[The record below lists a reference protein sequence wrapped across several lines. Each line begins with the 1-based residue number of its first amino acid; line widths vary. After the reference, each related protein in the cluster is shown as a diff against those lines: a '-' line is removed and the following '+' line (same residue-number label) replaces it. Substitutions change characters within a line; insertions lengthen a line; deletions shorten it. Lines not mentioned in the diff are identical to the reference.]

1 LLSASAN
8 NHHGPWVVPFV
19 ALVVTV
25 VSALSHPAQAHA
37 GPAPVLSHAQQLA
50 LARAYAPTLVFHPQE
65 QYFPTNVMSSVDGD
79 GAIGAWPSRVEQYR
93 GRDTATKLGDAALAY
108 RVFTRIKDDHVE
120 VVVEYWCYYVYNS
133 FTVRGGWFPYR
144 VHDDHPH
151 DLERLYF
158 VLRPVGPWSDGS
170 DDAWARDAFRIVRLV
185 ANAHDGSIAPNQYRA
200 RSRETLSLPV
210 HVLVERGSHAMAP
223 DVDGDGRFTPG
234 IDSPSALKAQ
244 WGIRDTGSTWR
255 GYLDSVM
262 DKRDASA
269 LRLCGP
275 ASDLRDDR
283 CPRYTLY
290 PVERLQRWFQDLQ
303 LTSADRDEIVGRT
316 SWLVRT
322 FGDVRVEN
330 LMVPSDAANDRV
342 LDRMLRRRSDS
353 ESGFVAGF
361 TTVDHSPALV
371 LGHRSFWELPSGYA
385 PDILAEAVALLP
397 NGKHTLFEATVW
409 GSYRVDAIT
418 NVLLG
423 FGWFS
428 ESGTPSLAV
437 GTEIRMGKLRVRP
450 SWRLSDGGFDARLT
464 TTF

>member
-1 LLSASAN
+1 
-8 NHHGPWVVPFV
+8 
-19 ALVVTV
+19 
-25 VSALSHPAQAHA
+25 
-37 GPAPVLSHAQQLA
+37 
-50 LARAYAPTLVFHPQE
+50 
-65 QYFPTNVMSSVDGD
+65 
-79 GAIGAWPSRVEQYR
+79 
-93 GRDTATKLGDAALAY
+93 
-108 RVFTRIKDDHVE
+108 
-120 VVVEYWCYYVYNS
+120 
-133 FTVRGGWFPYR
+133 
-144 VHDDHPH
+144 
-151 DLERLYF
+151 
-158 VLRPVGPWSDGS
+158 
-170 DDAWARDAFRIVRLV
+170 
-185 ANAHDGSIAPNQYRA
+185 
-200 RSRETLSLPV
+200 
-210 HVLVERGSHAMAP
+210 VLVERGSHAMAP
-223 DVDGDGRFTPG
+223 DVDADGRFTPG
-234 IDSPSALKAQ
+234 IDSPGALKAQ

-255 GYLDSVM
+255 WYLHSFM
-262 DKRDASA
+262 DQRDGSA

-275 ASDLRDDR
+275 ASDLTDDR
-283 CPRYTLY
+283 FPRYTLY

-322 FGDVRVEN
+322 FGDVRVES

-450 SWRLSDGGFDARLT
+450 SWRLRDGGFDARLT